1 MLSNCSA
8 EIKRLVYEDNVARW
22 KQTVFSVRWYL
33 TAVNEN
39 SQLMTDWKFWK
50 LFKLSIQDIVDIRES
65 DSVVIE
71 GREYSVKWVA
81 QRKGWS
87 LLLTTVILEL
97 WL

>member
-1 MLSNCSA
+1 MISNCTA
-8 EIKRLVYEDNVARW
+8 EVKRLVYQDNVARG
-22 KQTVFSVRWYL
+22 KQTIATYSWYL

-39 SQLMTDWKFWK
+39 SQLMTDGKFWK
-50 LFKLSIQDIVDIRES
+50 LYKLSIQCLTEIRES

>member
-8 EIKRLVYEDNVARW
+8 EIKRLVYENNVARW
-22 KQTVFSVRWYL
+22 KTTVFSIRWYF

-65 DSVVIE
+65 DSVFIE
-71 GREYSVKWVA
+71 WNEYAVKWVA
-81 QRKGWS
+81 KRKGGN
-87 LLLTTVILEL
+87 LCLTTVILEL
-97 WL
+97 WQ

>member
-1 MLSNCSA
+1 MLTNCLA
-8 EIKRLVYEDNVARW
+8 EIKRLVYLENVARW
-22 KQTVFSVRWYL
+22 KQTVFSVRWYF

-65 DSVVIE
+65 DSVLIE
-71 GREYSVKWVA
+71 WREYTVKWVA

>member
-1 MLSNCSA
+1 MICNCSA

-22 KQTVFSVRWYL
+22 KQTVFSLRWYL

>member
-1 MLSNCSA
+1 MICNCSA

>member
-1 MLSNCSA
+1 MKIMLLDES
-8 EIKRLVYEDNVARW
+8 
-22 KQTVFSVRWYL
+22 KQFFHLRWYL

-87 LLLTTVILEL
+87 LVLTTVILEL

>member
-22 KQTVFSVRWYL
+22 KQTVFSLRWYL

>member
-1 MLSNCSA
+1 MLSNCTA

-22 KQTVFSVRWYL
+22 KQTVFSLRWYL

>member
-1 MLSNCSA
+1 MICNCSA

-22 KQTVFSVRWYL
+22 KQTVFSLRWYL

-81 QRKGWS
+81 QRKGWN

>member
-1 MLSNCSA
+1 MKIMLLDES
-8 EIKRLVYEDNVARW
+8 
-22 KQTVFSVRWYL
+22 KQFFHVRWYL

-39 SQLMTDWKFWK
+39 SQLMTDWKFWN
-50 LFKLSIQDIVDIRES
+50 LFKLTIQDIVDIRES

-81 QRKGWS
+81 QRKCWS
-87 LLLTTVILEL
+87 LLLATVILEI

>member
-8 EIKRLVYEDNVARW
+8 EIKRLLYEDNVARW
-22 KQTVFSVRWYL
+22 KQT
-33 TAVNEN
+33 VNEN

>member
-8 EIKRLVYEDNVARW
+8 EIKRLIYLDNVARW

-39 SQLMTDWKFWK
+39 SNLMSDGKFWK
-50 LFKLSIQDIVDIRES
+50 LFKLSIGSIVDIRES
-65 DSVVIE
+65 DSVIIE
-71 GREYSVKWVA
+71 WREYTVKWVA
-81 QRKGWS
+81 QRKWWS

-97 WL
+97 WA